1 MSLSKPVKIFDTK
14 PLEEKQP
21 EPSPV
26 HSVEKK
32 AKRKAPTVE
41 VKQNVDVIE
50 VSGSED
56 VVEKLELSSDESED
70 EGQADAMVEVG
81 EDDDDSES
89 DSS

>member
-1 MSLSKPVKIFDTK
+1 MSLSKPVRIFDAK

-32 AKRKAPTVE
+32 AKRKVPTVE
-41 VKQNVDVIE
+41 VKQNADVVDG
-50 VSGSED
+50 SGSED

-81 EDDDDSES
+81 EDDDSES